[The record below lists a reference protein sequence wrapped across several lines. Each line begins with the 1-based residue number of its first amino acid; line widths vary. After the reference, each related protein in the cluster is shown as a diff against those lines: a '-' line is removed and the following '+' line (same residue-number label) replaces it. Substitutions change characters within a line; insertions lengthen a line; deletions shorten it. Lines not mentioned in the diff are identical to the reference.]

1 MKRLKTILF
10 IACVTL
16 GFGALNAKDAG
27 NNSGHKEGTIRPERG
42 TLRPN
47 APGRYSITCVYGS
60 GYMELS
66 LPEGVEELTVTLY
79 QDGLCVYY
87 GMATPEAS
95 GLEIPELS
103 GEVAVE
109 CVDSLGRR
117 YIGVLLF

>member
-87 GMATPEAS
+87 GVATPEVS
-95 GLEIPELS
+95 ILEIPEIS
-103 GEVAVE
+103 GVCQVE
-109 CVDSLGRR
+109 CIDQSGRR
-117 YIGVLLF
+117 YVGQLEF